1 MSAPN
6 QLMRIERYLQAASN
20 DLEKR
25 AFDKGG
31 GPPHDGGME
40 ARVKQLEADMLTI
53 KTDLGII
60 KANYATKADLSA
72 METSIH
78 KELHGLT
85 WKIIG
90 VAGALVAAVYFVAT
104 HAS

>member
-1 MSAPN
+1 MVYTTDRRPP
-6 QLMRIERYLQAASN
+6 
-20 DLEKR
+20 DLPPV
-25 AFDKGG
+25 DNKGG
-31 GPPHDGGME
+31 MADHGDME
-40 ARVKQLEADMLTI
+40 ARVQKLEADMLTI

-60 KANYATKADLSA
+60 KANYVTKADLSA